1 MLLHPPFVIA
11 KSIRKFL
18 CHCEEC
24 RRHDE
29 AIPHYLVIA
38 RKDESPSEAISLRG
52 FLMLSCTPMFVIA
65 RKGVSPDEA
74 ISLFQYFWK
83 YPHDCD
89 TTTKDCHGPFRALAM
104 TKKRNYPHNGKERVL
119 AMPDLRDPKELCWHH
134 YYFNVILNQVFVK
147 LITFLEGPKSLLNT
161 PYI

>member
-1 MLLHPPFVIA
+1 MPYDY
-11 KSIRKFL
+11 SIWAGDCHGALRAPRNDRENG
-18 CHCEEC
+18 CHCEEG
-24 RRHDE
+24 R
-29 AIPHYLVIA
+29 
-38 RKDESPSEAISLRG
+38 
-52 FLMLSCTPMFVIA
+52 
-65 RKGVSPDEA
+65 SPDEA

-89 TTTKDCHGPFRALAM
+89 TTAKDCHGPFRALAM